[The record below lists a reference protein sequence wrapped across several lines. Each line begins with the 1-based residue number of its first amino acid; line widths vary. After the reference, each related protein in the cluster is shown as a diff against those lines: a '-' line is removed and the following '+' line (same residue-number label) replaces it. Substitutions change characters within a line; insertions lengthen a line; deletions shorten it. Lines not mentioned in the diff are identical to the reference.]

1 MAITGTTTAAT
12 VVVDDGDPR
21 ILQAVTEKD
30 FVHLV
35 IDGLRESMTFARSG
49 SATWISSSRGTWRVD
64 RIAEPSVRE
73 DDAHSGDAEILSPM
87 PGSIIAIGATTGS
100 AVTAGT
106 AIVVVEAM
114 KMEHTLT
121 TPIDGTVE
129 LTVAVGDQVRV
140 DQILARIVPTDP
152 EEDQP

>member
-1 MAITGTTTAAT
+1 MATDDS
-12 VVVDDGDPR
+12 VD
-21 ILQAVTEKD
+21 
-30 FVHLV
+30 LV
-35 IDGLRESMTFARSG
+35 LDDRREAMTFARSG
-49 SATWISSSRGTWRVD
+49 SATWVSSAEGTWRID
-64 RIAEPSVRE
+64 RIAEAGVRE
-73 DDAHSGDAEILSPM
+73 DDAHSGDAEIVSPM

-140 DQILARIVPTDP
+140 DQVLARIVPTDT
-152 EEDQP
+152 EQDHS